1 MKKIILLFLVLCGA
15 SFALYAQSDVSVSKI
30 ERNTDGSYKVSFVDN
45 SNVYLSDHNETAF
58 IWYLSYKGKRVSD
71 YFHSNS
77 NGYRSFWKAG
87 FAWPDEVP
95 VGYEKYVTAQI
106 GKEPEPIHKDSRDD
120 EY

>member
-1 MKKIILLFLVLCGA
+1 MKNIISLVIA
-15 SFALYAQSDVSVSKI
+15 IFAVFALYAQSDVSVSKI

-95 VGYEKYVTAQI
+95 VGHEKYVTAQI
-106 GKEPEPIHKDSRDD
+106 GKESESIHKDSRDD
-120 EY
+120 E

>member
-1 MKKIILLFLVLCGA
+1 MKKITSLVIA
-15 SFALYAQSDVSVSKI
+15 IFAVFTLYAQGDVSVSKI
-30 ERNTDGSYKVSFVDN
+30 ERNTDGSYKVYFVDN

-106 GKEPEPIHKDSRDD
+106 GKEPDPIHKDSRDD